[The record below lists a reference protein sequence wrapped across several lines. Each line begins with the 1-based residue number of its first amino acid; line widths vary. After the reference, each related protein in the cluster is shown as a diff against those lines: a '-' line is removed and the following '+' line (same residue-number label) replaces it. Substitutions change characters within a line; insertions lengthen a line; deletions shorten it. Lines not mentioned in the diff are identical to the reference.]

1 MDKPRFHKS
10 LLVLIILIS
19 GCAKI
24 PTQDTIADKT
34 HIPTNFN
41 NSYSSNII
49 AKNLDYR
56 ETFFT
61 IFDDEIL
68 QKIALKAIRN
78 NTNLLTLESTLI
90 QAKASAKVNT
100 WNLFPKTNIGVNYN
114 YSDNNYQRI
123 QTNITQNTTNA
134 NLSFSWEVDIFGKLN
149 ALRKASKQQVLE
161 ALQNLNQAKVTLLG
175 DLANYYFLIRQIR
188 ESITINEAI
197 EKNLFQILALTQQQY
212 DLGLIGLESLAL
224 AKTNYLNQKNT
235 TLSLSYSLE
244 QNKNA
249 LLILLNS
256 NDIGFDINANYDFTT
271 PRIPN
276 ITAMPMNVIFNR
288 PDVKADIFALNA
300 SIYQRYNKKMS
311 LLPSLNINGNLGQI
325 LSSPTLVVGD
335 LVWQIASSISTPLV
349 NRQTI
354 TQDYIISKENTKQA
368 FYTLQNTINTAVGEI
383 ENSFK
388 NMQIATQ
395 SLENLQSSY
404 DINKNSYEIIQER
417 YNQQLIDEVSKLDNE
432 NTYLRSKD
440 ALLQAHL
447 SANQAAISIYKAFG
461 GNFNPNA
468 LNKNDLSSGSKND
481 LESINNIKA
490 KDLGI

>member
-68 QKIALKAIRN
+68 QKIALKAIKN

-175 DLANYYFLIRQIR
+175 DVANYYFLIRQIR

-212 DLGLIGLESLAL
+212 G
-224 AKTNYLNQKNT
+224 
-235 TLSLSYSLE
+235 
-244 QNKNA
+244 
-249 LLILLNS
+249 
-256 NDIGFDINANYDFTT
+256 
-271 PRIPN
+271 
-276 ITAMPMNVIFNR
+276 
-288 PDVKADIFALNA
+288 
-300 SIYQRYNKKMS
+300 
-311 LLPSLNINGNLGQI
+311 
-325 LSSPTLVVGD
+325 
-335 LVWQIASSISTPLV
+335 
-349 NRQTI
+349 
-354 TQDYIISKENTKQA
+354 
-368 FYTLQNTINTAVGEI
+368 
-383 ENSFK
+383 
-388 NMQIATQ
+388 
-395 SLENLQSSY
+395 
-404 DINKNSYEIIQER
+404 
-417 YNQQLIDEVSKLDNE
+417 
-432 NTYLRSKD
+432 
-440 ALLQAHL
+440 
-447 SANQAAISIYKAFG
+447 
-461 GNFNPNA
+461 
-468 LNKNDLSSGSKND
+468 
-481 LESINNIKA
+481 
-490 KDLGI
+490 